1 MAIISTLSAIGMAV
15 GPPLIYVDQAISI
28 IKKKDSSGF
37 SQDVCGVII
46 IANIIRI
53 FFWLGEHFEIPL
65 LLQSILLIVSQ
76 LLLLAIC
83 LHYSRASP
91 GQSYFSLP
99 PHPTEPPS
107 SANPVHTEDY
117 EYSGPSSSQSLSSSP
132 PRGFNSLIQG
142 LKSAIQGSKE
152 GKRPFGFWQWAGYG
166 SYLEFLAGLIVVLGI
181 AQVGLGIWPW
191 YIDALGFIALT
202 IESTLPIPQFIANYR
217 NKSCY
222 GFRSSTLAG
231 WFFGDTFKTVY
242 FFMRG
247 SPIQF
252 KVTAIML
259 VCWDSAV
266 FAQRIMYGAD
276 PPLNQTGV
284 EFDAHDEND
293 EESRALHDGHNEHR
307 ER

>member
-1 MAIISTLSAIGMAV
+1 MAIISTLAAIGMAV

-91 GQSYFSLP
+91 EQSYFSLP
-99 PHPTEPPS
+99 RQPTEPPS
-107 SANPVHTEDY
+107 ANPAHTEDY
-117 EYSGPSSSQSLSSSP
+117 EYSGPSSSQP
-132 PRGFNSLIQG
+132 PNVPVRRGLKSVMQEGFKSTIQG
-142 LKSAIQGSKE
+142 LKE
-152 GKRPFGFWQWAGYG
+152 GRRPFDFWQWAGYG

-181 AQVGLGIWPW
+181 AQVGLGRWPW

-222 GFRSSTLAG
+222 GFRASTLAG
-231 WFFGDTFKTVY
+231 WFFGDAFKTVY

-266 FAQRIMYGAD
+266 FAQRIIYGAN
-276 PPLNQTGV
+276 PPANQTGV

-293 EESRALHDGHNEHR
+293 DESRALHDDR
-307 ER
+307 EER